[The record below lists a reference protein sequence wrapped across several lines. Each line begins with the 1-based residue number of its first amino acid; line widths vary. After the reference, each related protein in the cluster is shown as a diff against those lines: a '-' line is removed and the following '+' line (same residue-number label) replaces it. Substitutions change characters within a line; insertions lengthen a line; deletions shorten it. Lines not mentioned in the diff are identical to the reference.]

1 MRTRF
6 RHRQSDAHA
15 DVRCAHRRAKRCKP
29 LLCRLFVMLAMLTA
43 SPLYSDTNRE
53 PDASAQA
60 IKTEAIELL
69 GQLQRLERKLL
80 YPAHTRVSVF
90 LSLAQNNPVDP
101 QAIRLEIDNKAV
113 THHVYT
119 EREAK
124 ALRAGGIQRLY
135 TGNILTGTHT
145 LQVALDESLKNGRV
159 RKHEV
164 EYSFNKDENIKYI
177 EIIAGSIEPR
187 VTIKSRN

>member
-6 RHRQSDAHA
+6 QHRQSDAHA
-15 DVRCAHRRAKRCKP
+15 DVRCARRRVECFKP
-29 LLCRLFVMLAMLTA
+29 LLCQLFVTLAMLTA

-60 IKTEAIELL
+60 I
-69 GQLQRLERKLL
+69 RLK
-80 YPAHTRVSVF
+80 
-90 LSLAQNNPVDP
+90 
-101 QAIRLEIDNKAV
+101 IDNKAV

-119 EREAK
+119 EKEAK

-145 LQVALDESLKNGRV
+145 LQVALDESLNNGRV